1 MNIFHVAF
9 PRSQVSQRKIVGH
22 NVNTKTFGHMEKN
35 YHNKNNC
42 QTNFVEEYDL
52 EQHIS
57 YVTRDSKN
65 EISESQY
72 LDSGCNNHMVKDKNI
87 FEDIMA
93 TL

>member
-1 MNIFHVAF
+1 
-9 PRSQVSQRKIVGH
+9 
-22 NVNTKTFGHMEKN
+22 MEKN

-65 EISESQY
+65 EISES
-72 LDSGCNNHMVKDKNI
+72 
-87 FEDIMA
+87 
-93 TL
+93 